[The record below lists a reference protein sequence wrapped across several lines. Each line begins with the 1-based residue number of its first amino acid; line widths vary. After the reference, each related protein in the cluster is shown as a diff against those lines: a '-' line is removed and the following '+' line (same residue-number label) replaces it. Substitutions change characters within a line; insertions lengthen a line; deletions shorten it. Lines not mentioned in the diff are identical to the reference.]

1 MRTIPFNARLI
12 RHAWPSFAWHSAF
25 HIVFHALPVALGLI
39 EKAVFDTITG
49 AAPARLDLWALV
61 ALFVGVGVARLAI
74 SFVDIWHEVAFRAA
88 TGILLR
94 RNLLAGLLRRPGA
107 LPPPAPAGES
117 LSRYRN
123 DVAEVTDFPL
133 WIPDSVGYIVNF
145 ALAVAIMASIN
156 LTITLA
162 IFAPLAVLVL
172 VSRAAWAR
180 LLRYYEERAEA
191 TDKVSGFLGEALGAV
206 QAVKVAGA
214 EGQIVAR
221 LSALNERRRRA
232 AVRERLLQD
241 LLNNVTDNAVVFGT
255 GVVLLLAG
263 RAMSAGEF
271 TVGDFVLFT
280 TYLLQTTHL
289 PSYLGTFIGDYKQQ
303 EAAIRRLTE
312 LLPDEPAE
320 ALVGQEAGGRQQEAG
335 DGMQQGGAR
344 GRQAAGRGQEAGETS
359 PAPAS
364 APSARPAPAACLLEV
379 RGLSYRH
386 PGGAAGV
393 SDINLD
399 IPAGSLTVVTGR
411 VGAGK
416 STLLRAMLGLLP
428 AQAGELRWRG
438 RPVADPAAFFR
449 PPRSAYTAQVARL
462 FSDTLRENIL
472 MGEPAAEPNLPGA
485 LRAAVLEPDL
495 ATMPQG
501 LDTLVGPRGV
511 RLSGG
516 QTQRTAAARMLARAP
531 ELLVC
536 DDLSSALD
544 VETER
549 LLWERVA
556 AWRGAHLRPTI
567 IAVSHRPALLKRADQ
582 IVLLKDGRVEAVGR
596 LDELLERSAEM
607 RAIYQG

>member
-1 MRTIPFNARLI
+1 MKTIPFNWHLI
-12 RHAWPSFAWHSAF
+12 RFAWPSFAWHSAF

-49 AAPARLDLWALV
+49 AAPARLDLWALIG
-61 ALFVGVGVARLAI
+61 LFVAVGVARLAI
-74 SFVDIWHEVAFRAA
+74 SFVDIWHEVNFRFA

-123 DVAEVTDFPL
+123 DVGEVTDFPL
-133 WIPDSVGYIVNF
+133 WIPDSLGYILNF
-145 ALAVAIMASIN
+145 VLAVAIMASIN
-156 LTITLA
+156 LPITLV
-162 IFAPLAVLVL
+162 IFVPLAVLVL
-172 VSRAAWAR
+172 ISRVAWTR

-191 TDKVSGFLGEALGAV
+191 TDKVSGFLGETLGAV

-214 EGQIVAR
+214 EGRVVGR
-221 LSALNERRRRA
+221 LSALNERRRRT

-241 LLNNVTDNAVVFGT
+241 LLDNITDNAVVFGT
-255 GVVLLLAG
+255 GVVLLMAG
-263 RAMSAGEF
+263 QAMSAGSF
-271 TVGDFVLFT
+271 SIGDFVLFT

-320 ALVGQEAGGRQQEAG
+320 ALVASRSTQG
-335 DGMQQGGAR
+335 DK
-344 GRQAAGRGQEAGETS
+344 ETS
-359 PAPAS
+359 AQRDKATRGHGD
-364 APSARPAPAACLLEV
+364 APSISQSALSPAYLLEL

-386 PGGAAGV
+386 GGGAAG
-393 SDINLD
+393 I
-399 IPAGSLTVVTGR
+399 AGVDLAVPEGSFTVVTGR

-416 STLLRAMLGLLP
+416 TTLLRTILGLLP
-428 AQAGELRWRG
+428 RDQGELRWRG
-438 RPVADPAAFFR
+438 ETVADPASFFR

-472 MGEPAAEPNLPGA
+472 MGMPEEQADLDAAV
-485 LRAAVLEPDL
+485 RAAVLEPDL
-495 ATMPQG
+495 ATMPEG

-516 QTQRTAAARMLARAP
+516 QTQRAAAARMLARAP

-549 LLWERVA
+549 LLWERVSRYGGA
-556 AWRGAHLRPTI
+556 AARPTI

-582 IVLLKDGRVEAVGR
+582 IVLLKDGRVEDVGR
-596 LDELLERSAEM
+596 LDELLARSEEM
-607 RAIYQG
+607 RRIYQG

>member
-1 MRTIPFNARLI
+1 MNTVPFNWRLI
-12 RHAWPSFAWHSAF
+12 RYAWPSFAWHSAF

-49 AAPARLDLWALV
+49 AAPAALDLWALV

-74 SFVDIWHEVAFRAA
+74 SFVDIWHEVNFRAA
-88 TGILLR
+88 TQVMLR

-107 LPPPAPAGES
+107 LPPPAPVGES

-123 DVAEVTDFPL
+123 DVGEVTDFPL
-133 WIPDSVGYIVNF
+133 WVPDSIGYIVNF

-156 LTITLA
+156 LQITLV

-172 VSRAAWAR
+172 ISRAAWAR
-180 LLRYYEERAEA
+180 LLRFYEERAEA
-191 TDKVSGFLGEALGAV
+191 TDRVSGFLGELLGAV

-214 EGQIVAR
+214 ESRVVGR

-241 LLNNVTDNAVVFGT
+241 LLDNVTDNAVVFGT

-263 RAMSAGEF
+263 RAMSAGTF

-312 LLPDEPAE
+312 LLPDEPPE
-320 ALVGQEAGGRQQEAG
+320 ALVLGQGT
-335 DGMQQGGAR
+335 
-344 GRQAAGRGQEAGETS
+344 RGQADASSDSRGFPLS
-359 PAPAS
+359 PP
-364 APSARPAPAACLLEV
+364 PPLLEV
-379 RGLSYRH
+379 RGLRYRH
-386 PGGAAGV
+386 PGSAAGV
-393 SDINLD
+393 EGVDLVV
-399 IPAGSLTVVTGR
+399 PEGSLTVVTGR

-416 STLLRAMLGLLP
+416 TTLLRAMLGLLP
-428 AQAGELRWRG
+428 AQAETLRWRG
-438 RPVADPAAFFR
+438 AQVADPAAFFR

-472 MGEPAAEPNLPGA
+472 MGLPEARADLPGA
-485 LRAAVLEPDL
+485 VRAAVLEPDL
-495 ATMPQG
+495 ATMPDG
-501 LDTLVGPRGV
+501 LETVVGPRGV

-516 QTQRTAAARMLARAP
+516 QTQRTAAARMLVRAP

-549 LLWERVA
+549 LLWERVNA
-556 AWRGAHLRPTI
+556 QGEGRPTI
-567 IAVSHRPALLKRADQ
+567 IAVSHRPALLRRADQ

-596 LDELLERSAEM
+596 LDELLAASEEM
-607 RAIYQG
+607 RRIYQG